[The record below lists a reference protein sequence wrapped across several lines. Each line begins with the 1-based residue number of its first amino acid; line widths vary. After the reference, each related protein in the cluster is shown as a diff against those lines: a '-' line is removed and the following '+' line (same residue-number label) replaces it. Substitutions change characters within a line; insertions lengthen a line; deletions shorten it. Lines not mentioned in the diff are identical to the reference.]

1 MNKKNYE
8 VELKGNTRSYRTEFG
23 RAITSNERFNNSMRG
38 LSQGATAIQGP
49 MGGVASRI
57 SVVNSLFSSG
67 AIVATG
73 LAAAFAGV
81 VAIGYKS
88 LQVFNEYERSQLR
101 TEALVRATG
110 NAAGFSAEQLQQQAD
125 SVALNTLASV
135 QGITEAQNVLQ
146 TFKSVSG
153 ETFTQAVE
161 LSQDMAAVFGGTA
174 KDKALQ
180 LGKALEDPVA
190 GINAL
195 KRSGISFTATQKDM
209 IRSMV
214 EAGNVAGAQSVI
226 LEQLAGQVGG
236 AGSAEAGGLAGSAD
250 TLGQRWDELLLSFSE
265 STNLGGGV
273 SKWLDGISY
282 SLDYLRGKI
291 KPTIQ
296 ELEVELAV
304 LESKANESTSKR
316 GENAR
321 RAANAIRESEKAE
334 IEEQILQLKAEQGD
348 LDALNTL
355 IESRINKLA
364 DLDQQ
369 IPNAGNTKIGR
380 FGRGDSEKEELQK
393 QKRKA
398 VGELN
403 EYKRQLKEI
412 EAATTAHE
420 ETQKAIK
427 DEATDQANVRR
438 NAEAEKVIA
447 GLQTQYERINDE
459 ALAAEGRD
467 AELANVRYERKVAAM
482 NAEIELLREKG
493 LLTEELE
500 KAHQEALDNLLL
512 SRDDKVAEINQR
524 EIDAALEKYSAIR
537 EAALEANDADIELA
551 EFRHEK
557 QVEEIEAELEML
569 REKGLLTEEI
579 EAAHK
584 QAMEDLEST
593 HQAKL
598 TEIRDEAREDELK
611 KEQEKREQLQAGYN
625 ALFDVVGSYFDGME
639 GKEAGYART
648 ALALGQTL
656 LDDKK
661 RKGLQSIWTNT
672 MDAAMGAYNALAGIP
687 IIGPA
692 LGAVAYGGVV
702 VTGAAAAAKL
712 TGMAHSGMTN
722 IPREGTY
729 LLDGGERVLQPEQNR
744 DLTRFLSSSDVT
756 NNASSFSVRNENNF
770 YGDSSSIDW
779 REKSLS
785 DKRFIRQLKSRLQRP
800 A

>member
-81 VAIGYKS
+81 VAVGYKS

-195 KRSGISFTATQKDM
+195 KRSGISFTASQKDM

-214 EAGNVAGAQSVI
+214 EAGDVAGAQSVI

-236 AGSAEAGGLAGSAD
+236 AGSAEAGGLAGSVD

-265 STNLGGGV
+265 SSNLGGGV

-296 ELEVELAV
+296 ELKIELAV

-321 RAANAIRESEKAE
+321 RAANAIRESEKSE
-334 IEEQILQLKAEQGD
+334 IEDKILQLKAEQGD
-348 LDALNTL
+348 LDALNAL
-355 IESRINKLA
+355 IESRMNKLA

-369 IPNAGNTKIGR
+369 IPNAGNKKIGR
-380 FGRGDSEKEELQK
+380 MGNAGNEKEELQK

-398 VGELN
+398 VSELN
-403 EYKRQLKEI
+403 EYKRQLKDI
-412 EAATTAHE
+412 EDATTAHE

-427 DEATDQANVRR
+427 DEATTQANIRR
-438 NAEAEKVIA
+438 NAEAEKAITA
-447 GLQTQYERINDE
+447 LQTQYERINDE

-467 AELANVRYERKVAAM
+467 TELANVRYERKVAAM

-493 LLTEELE
+493 LLTVE
-500 KAHQEALDNLLL
+500 
-512 SRDDKVAEINQR
+512 
-524 EIDAALEKYSAIR
+524 LEKYSAIR

-611 KEQEKREQLQAGYN
+611 KEEEKRSKLQAGYN

-639 GKEAGYART
+639 GKEAGYARM
-648 ALALGQTL
+648 ALSLGQTL

-661 RKGLQSIWTNT
+661 RKGLKSIWTNT

-744 DLTRFLSSSDVT
+744 DLTRFLTSSDTT
-756 NNASSFSVRNENNF
+756 NNASNLNVKNENHF
-770 YGDSSSIDW
+770 HGDSSSIDW
-779 REKSLS
+779 REKTLS
-785 DKRFIRQLKSRLQRP
+785 DKRFIRQLKARIQRP